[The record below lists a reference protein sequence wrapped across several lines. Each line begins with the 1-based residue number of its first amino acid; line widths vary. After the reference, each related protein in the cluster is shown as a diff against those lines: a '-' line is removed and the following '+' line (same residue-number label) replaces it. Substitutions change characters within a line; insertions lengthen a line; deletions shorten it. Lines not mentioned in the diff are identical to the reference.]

1 MYDKFSADYD
11 HFVNW
16 ESRLAVELPFLEQ
29 TLRPLSGPSN
39 GPLSGPTAQP
49 VRLLD
54 AACGTGMHAIALAQR
69 GFAAAAADLSE
80 AMVAKGQANAETAGV
95 RVEFAAAGFG
105 ELANTFRMSPLFPF
119 DAVLCLGNSLP
130 HLLTPTK
137 INAAL
142 ADFAACLRPGGLL
155 VIQNRNFD
163 AVMLQKERWMEPQS
177 YRSGPREW
185 IFLRFYDYDPDGLIT
200 FNIITLFRE
209 NDSAWQQ
216 QVNTT
221 RLYPQREKELSAAL
235 SSAGFDP
242 VTAYGNL
249 SGDPFNPTSSG
260 NLVLVARRK

>member
-29 TLRPLSGPSN
+29 TLRPLSGPSA
-39 GPLSGPTAQP
+39 GP

-80 AMVAKGQANAETAGV
+80 AMVARGRANAETAGAQV
-95 RVEFAAAGFG
+95 DFAAAGFG
-105 ELANTFRMSPLFPF
+105 GLAQAFRMSPLIPF

-130 HLLTPTK
+130 HLLTPTEV
-137 INAAL
+137 NAAL
-142 ADFAACLRPGGLL
+142 ADFAACLHPGGLL
-155 VIQNRNFD
+155 IIQNRNFD
-163 AVMLQKERWMEPQS
+163 AVMLQKDRWMEPQS
-177 YRSGPREW
+177 YRSGQREW
-185 IFLRFYDYDPDGLIT
+185 VFLRFYDYDPDGLIT

-221 RLYPQREKELSAAL
+221 RLYPQREKELTSAL
-235 SSAGFDP
+235 YSTGFNP
-242 VTAYGNL
+242 VTAYGSL
-249 SGDPFNPTSSG
+249 SGDPFNPASSG
-260 NLVLVARRK
+260 NLVLVARLL